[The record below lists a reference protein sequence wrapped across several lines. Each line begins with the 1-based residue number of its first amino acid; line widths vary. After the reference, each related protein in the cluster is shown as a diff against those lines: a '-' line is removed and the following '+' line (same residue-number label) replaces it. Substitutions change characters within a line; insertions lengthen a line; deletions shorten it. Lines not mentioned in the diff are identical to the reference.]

1 MPVHFTYG
9 RVRGRVR
16 PMQVDWFSLTS
27 ARAKIAALPDA
38 IAAAMSSRFP
48 RHDFPFTRD
57 VTVVPPTELEPKI
70 GLGSIEGQAKLLHD
84 LANIELQ
91 ATELA
96 LRTLFEFP
104 NAPHDFRMEL
114 AEIALGEGRHLK
126 LCLDAIEALGF
137 KWGDWKVHMSLWSA
151 VSNEDTL
158 LDRILIVHRYLE
170 GSGLDSGDRLMN
182 RLVGVKAPLVK
193 QVVETIVTEEVGHVA
208 FGTKWYRAIAASEGL
223 DPDLDFESRI
233 GRIAR
238 LAPKREKLCY
248 ELRKRAGF
256 NERELVALEK
266 ANAAAF
272 QN

>member
-1 MPVHFTYG
+1 MKN
-9 RVRGRVR
+9 
-16 PMQVDWFSLTS
+16 DWFSLTS
-27 ARAKIAALPDA
+27 AREKIAMLPAAIECALSA
-38 IAAAMSSRFP
+38 QTA
-48 RHDFPFTRD
+48 RHDFPFSRD
-57 VTVVPPTELEPKI
+57 VTVVPPAELQPKI
-70 GLGSIEGQAKLLHD
+70 GLGTKEGQAKLLHD

-104 NAPHDFRMEL
+104 DAPTEFRSEL
-114 AEIALGEGRHLK
+114 AALALSEGRHLQ

-151 VSNEDTL
+151 VSAQDTL

-170 GSGLDSGDRLMN
+170 GSGLDSGDRLLH
-182 RLVGVKAPLVK
+182 RLVGVKAPEVK
-193 QVVETIVTEEVGHVA
+193 KVVETIVTEEVDHVA
-208 FGTKWYRAIAASEGL
+208 FGTKWYRFVALSEGI
-223 DPDLDFESRI
+223 DPDLDFETRI

-248 ELRKRAGF
+248 ELRKKAGF

-266 ANAAAF
+266 ANSAAF